1 MHDHSRNQA
10 VARSGVCRKKCRR
23 HEMFID
29 EKRSWFSRSSELS
42 EMLGISLNSEE
53 NKMGMRASYKH
64 YAATRLAQQISARK
78 TTAVVFAGRKPV
90 GSRRQLRQRKSA
102 ARNTR

>member
-1 MHDHSRNQA
+1 MHDYSRYQA

-29 EKRSWFSRSSELS
+29 EKCSWFSRSSELS

-53 NKMGMRASYKH
+53 NKMGVRASYKH
-64 YAATRLAQQISARK
+64 YAATRLFFRQTPPR
-78 TTAVVFAGRKPV
+78 AGRVNYVIALLKGEGV
-90 GSRRQLRQRKSA
+90 TIKVFGGC
-102 ARNTR
+102 